1 MDEEA
6 GHALRDGEVL
16 LTLVDDVLR
25 EPWRVAIRSHWLV
38 VAEVLRD
45 DRRPVHVVYLVGE
58 ELGEHV
64 RVVDRP
70 AGQLAAEEELLLVLG
85 RVRLADP
92 GVVGGRR
99 RVMRRLP
106 DRRRR
111 QTGRLEQGPEIGR
124 ASCR

>member
-25 EPWRVAIRSHWLV
+25 EPWRVAVRSHWLV

-58 ELGEHV
+58 ELAEHG

-70 AGQLAAEEELLLVLG
+70 AGQQAAEEQLLLIPG

-92 GVVGGRR
+92 GVIGGRR
-99 RVMRRLP
+99 RGLRSRP

-111 QTGRLEQGPEIGR
+111 RGPRPGQNR
-124 ASCR
+124 ARGGGYL